1 MSTARQ
7 CLRVQLNTRAPAAA
21 PSSPEVENKNPA
33 LPTSHPAPESTQCGP
48 QPPYFR
54 VIGRGTCGTVY
65 EHSGL
70 PAEIAI
76 KVGSDRIALK
86 RDFNHALRAF
96 NASRAPR
103 APLASPFCSAG
114 TAPDVPEDEA
124 ATFAIP
130 RPLVPRPRKM
140 LDDHDLGR
148 LGRRGLRLEAVDDE
162 LFDAGP
168 EDCEDFAGAEIPA
181 AWEAERI
188 GAVAPDARAALV
200 DLFVAP
206 ALRAAMHA
214 DDESRDCLVRVYLGA
229 ESPGSGSMR
238 GARRQRKGGRWH
250 LDDGLRNAPLY
261 LDQMRDVGLDARA
274 LAEEVAVGMATCH
287 WGACLD
293 GMDVEFVLGAPRLPR
308 YRDRAD
314 LHAAPHGQPAA
325 RVWMLDFD
333 KTALLPFQ
341 ARGSCCPTA
350 EDLVERFA
358 VALHGNDPYFPRP
371 SLDRALWDRFAEV
384 YGSAGR
390 ATLRRLKI
398 SPTSRLQTLLA
409 LPAAVMA
416 RLAELY
422 DEEEQ
427 WQRDADE
434 LVGFEDITIEMDD
447 DEEGEAGL
455 RGWGSD
461 DDVSSASEEDE
472 GGSPG

>member
-21 PSSPEVENKNPA
+21 PSSPETENKNPA
-33 LPTSHPAPESTQCGP
+33 LPLPPPAPESTQCGP

-103 APLASPFCSAG
+103 APLTSPFCGAG
-114 TAPDVPEDEA
+114 TAPAVPEDEA
-124 ATFAIP
+124 ATFSIP

-148 LGRRGLRLEAVDDE
+148 LGRQGLRLEAVDDE

-188 GAVAPDARAALV
+188 GPVAPDARAALV

-206 ALRAAMHA
+206 ALRAAVHS

-229 ESPGSGSMR
+229 ESPGSMR
-238 GARRQRKGGRWH
+238 GGGRQKKGRWH
-250 LDDGLRNAPLY
+250 LDGLRNAPLY

-293 GMDVEFVLGAPRLPR
+293 GMDVEFVLGGPRLPR

-314 LHAAPHGQPAA
+314 LNAATHDPPA

-384 YGSAGR
+384 YAAAGR
-390 ATLRRLKI
+390 AALRRVKI
-398 SPTSRLQTLLA
+398 SPSSRLPGVLA
-409 LPAAVMA
+409 LPAAVTA
-416 RLAELY
+416 RLVELY

-434 LVGFEDITIEMDD
+434 LVGFEDITIETDD
-447 DEEGEAGL
+447 DEVGEGL
-455 RGWGSD
+455 RGWGSE

-472 GGSPG
+472 GGTPG